1 MESTSSHSTRWIFG
15 IGISVLEPRFWSFIL
30 ELLLGTD
37 IVQISR
43 IQRNL
48 DRFNQRFIDRIYTL
62 TEQQDCWRRSPLP
75 SLNPQ
80 KPFRLIPPEVVRRF
94 AGRWAAKEAIV
105 KALGTGWTGI
115 NYRDVSV
122 KRLTSGAPCP
132 NFSHSALAP
141 LKRLD
146 PNNCALW
153 RLSLT
158 HDGDY
163 AMATA
168 IAIIPPQ

>member
-1 MESTSSHSTRWIFG
+1 M
-15 IGISVLEPRFWSFIL
+15 

-43 IQRNL
+43 IQGNL
-48 DRFNQRFIDRIYTL
+48 ERFNQRFIDRIYTVA
-62 TEQQDCWRRSPLP
+62 EQQDCWRRSPIPTLDP
-75 SLNPQ
+75 T
-80 KPFRLIPPEVVRRF
+80 KPPISIPPEVVRRF

-122 KRLTSGAPCP
+122 KRLPSGSPYP
-132 NFSHSALAP
+132 NFTASALAP

-146 PNNCALW
+146 PNHCALW
-153 RLSLT
+153 KLSFT

-168 IAIIPPQ
+168 IAIILAQSN

>member
-1 MESTSSHSTRWIFG
+1 M
-15 IGISVLEPRFWSFIL
+15 

-37 IVQISR
+37 LVQISR

-48 DRFNQRFIDRIYTL
+48 ERFGQRFVDRIYTP
-62 TEQQDCWRRSPLP
+62 TEQRDCWRRSPVPL
-75 SLNPQ
+75 LEG
-80 KPFRLIPPEVVRRF
+80 LGGEHAVIPPETLRRF

-105 KALGTGWTGI
+105 KALGTGWTGVG
-115 NYRDVSV
+115 YTEVAV
-122 KRLTSGAPCP
+122 KRLASGEPRP
-132 NFSHSALAP
+132 ELTGGAL
-141 LKRLD
+141 RQWQIVD
-146 PNNCALW
+146 PHQQAVW

-168 IAIIPPQ
+168 IAMVPPGPLLSPQRS

>member
-1 MESTSSHSTRWIFG
+1 M
-15 IGISVLEPRFWSFIL
+15 

-43 IQRNL
+43 IRRNL
-48 DRFNQRFIDRIYTL
+48 ERFGQRFIDRIYTP

-75 SLNPQ
+75 NLAPSNTPASSDS
-80 KPFRLIPPEVVRRF
+80 PRLLPEVVCRF

-115 NYRDVSV
+115 NYTDVAV
-122 KRLTSGAPCP
+122 KRTPSGAPQP
-132 NFSHSALAP
+132 ELLGGALQQ
-141 LKRLD
+141 LNQLD
-146 PNNCALW
+146 PHHCSLW
-153 RLSLT
+153 RLSFT

-168 IAIIPPQ
+168 ITIIS